1 MDHENEK
8 KKNLIAYEWEEGKKK
23 KGEWVKKRKE
33 ERRMKIGEAGKGGMG
48 KRYFGMCSLLV
59 GAKSNFTGPIVTPIL
74 ILWRKIR

>member
-1 MDHENEK
+1 
-8 KKNLIAYEWEEGKKK
+8 
-23 KGEWVKKRKE
+23 VKKRKE

-74 ILWRKIR
+74 IL